1 MDEFSRSQSSSI
13 SPQTSASPSND
24 RRFTDELWESTAPEL
39 AAIHRM
45 EFLRLLGSGELNAT
59 DFQFYMHQDTLYL
72 RGYAQSLALLSARSP
87 TSELTAAWAEAARGA
102 SIEETQLHR
111 SVLPNGPD
119 LLSPADQLPSPVCLG
134 YTSFLVA
141 QTSQTAYPVGA
152 AAVLPCFWVYAHV
165 AERLAHQAGAL
176 LERNPEHPYAQWIA
190 EYDGEE
196 FHASVEQARRNV
208 DIAAQS
214 ASSAERDEMR
224 RAYRTATRYEYLFW
238 DSALHRRPWPDF
250 SDDGVRSDAQADNGD
265 AQSDTR
271 FNMRGDLR

>member
-1 MDEFSRSQSSSI
+1 MNDFSR
-13 SPQTSASPSND
+13 PQTQSPSLSPLSTGP
-24 RRFTDELWESTAPEL
+24 RFTDELWESIAPEL

-45 EFLRLLGSGELNAT
+45 EFLNLLGSGELDAA

-72 RGYAQSLALLSARSP
+72 RGYARSLALLSARSP
-87 TSELTAAWAEAARGA
+87 TSELTASWADAARSA
-102 SIEETQLHR
+102 SVEETQLHR

-141 QTSQTAYPVGA
+141 QTSQAPYPVGA

-176 LERNPEHPYAQWIA
+176 LERNPDHPYAQWIA

-196 FHASVEQARRNV
+196 FHASVEQARGNV
-208 DIAAQS
+208 DRAAAS
-214 ASSAERDEMR
+214 ASPEERDEMR

-250 SDDGVRSDAQADNGD
+250 SDENTQPGENAQADNDNAQTD
-265 AQSDTR
+265 AQLGTQ
-271 FNMRGDLR
+271 GGLR

>member
-1 MDEFSRSQSSSI
+1 MNDFSQSQTQLPSL
-13 SPQTSASPSND
+13 SPLSTGP
-24 RRFTDELWESTAPEL
+24 RFTDELWESIAPEL

-45 EFLRLLGSGELNAT
+45 EFLNLLGSGELDAA

-72 RGYAQSLALLSARSP
+72 RGYARSLALLSARSP
-87 TSELTAAWAEAARGA
+87 TPELTASWADAARSA
-102 SIEETQLHR
+102 SVEETQLHR

-141 QTSQTAYPVGA
+141 QTSQAPYPVGA

-176 LERNPEHPYAQWIA
+176 LERNPDHPYAQWIA

-196 FHASVEQARRNV
+196 FHASVEQARGNV
-208 DIAAQS
+208 DRAAAA
-214 ASSAERDEMR
+214 ASPEERDEMR

-250 SDDGVRSDAQADNGD
+250 SDENAQPDENAQADNDNAQTD
-265 AQSDTR
+265 AQLGTQ
-271 FNMRGDLR
+271 GDLR